1 MRVTQL
7 LCPSSFGEWDMR
19 AQPSS
24 AMTDH
29 IKARCTMSLRNGTC
43 AINCERVQSQPY
55 LLWKQSPE
63 AWDTCVPPLRLDIPF
78 PPIPCLS
85 SSPGISHHL
94 LLYPGPI
101 TAFLFILPRYSPL
114 SPFTQPFSPPVIL
127 SSLLTGY
134 HARLM
139 VIPIKEI
146 GKQHKKCQQSV
157 YA

>member
-55 LLWKQSPE
+55 LLWKHRVERPGILVFLLSGWPSHSHPYP
-63 AWDTCVPPLRLDIPF
+63 VSLLPLGFLTICYFTQVLSLPSSLFFPGIHPFHHSLNHSF
-78 PPIPCLS
+78 PP
-85 SSPGISHHL
+85 
-94 LLYPGPI
+94 
-101 TAFLFILPRYSPL
+101 
-114 SPFTQPFSPPVIL
+114 
-127 SSLLTGY
+127 SL
-134 HARLM
+134 HA
-139 VIPIKEI
+139 
-146 GKQHKKCQQSV
+146 GCQYYLHQG
-157 YA
+157 A